1 MAAADILGDIGLAAK
16 PAVAHLLSS
25 LEDPTDWVRRYA
37 VEALAVTSAAE
48 AVPRLASRLTMGE
61 CDLVRHNAA
70 LSLARIGPQAESA
83 LPLLKK
89 ALADGIPYVR
99 GNAQLALASGSR
111 L

>member
-48 AVPRLASRLTMGE
+48 AVPRLAS
-61 CDLVRHNAA
+61 
-70 LSLARIGPQAESA
+70 
-83 LPLLKK
+83 LLMT
-89 ALADGIPYVR
+89 D
-99 GNAQLALASGSR
+99 
-111 L
+111 

>member
-1 MAAADILGDIGLAAK
+1 
-16 PAVAHLLSS
+16 
-25 LEDPTDWVRRYA
+25 VRCNA
-37 VEALAVTSAAE
+37 VEALGVICAAE
-48 AVPRLASRLTMGE
+48 AVPRLVSLSMTGE
-61 CDLVRHNAA
+61 CSFVRDDAA